1 MNSSQTEDEG
11 PGATGVRDRWR
22 KAQEYELRFWQ
33 KYARQV
39 PYSDRQVPRDLD
51 YVLSAGLE
59 GRRVLEVGCGPV
71 GTIFYVPG
79 TLRVGL
85 DPLAREYV
93 TSLGFSA
100 CGVDLV
106 AGIGED
112 LPFVDDTFDVII
124 CGNVLDHV
132 NQPGPVLAEIRRVLR
147 SDGRLMMAVH
157 VIPRWLV
164 SLRWALDRIDTA
176 HPHHMTKS
184 DVYRMIEAADLEPRD
199 GRSMSPKLTW
209 HSVKSALANLA
220 MRNLVV
226 TCRPTTP
233 EARQ

>member
-1 MNSSQTEDEG
+1 MNNSQTADEG
-11 PGATGVRDRWR
+11 TGTTGVQDRWR

-33 KYARQV
+33 KYARRV
-39 PYSDRQVPRDLD
+39 PDREKHIPRELD

-59 GRRVLEVGCGPV
+59 GRRVLEVGCGPM
-71 GTIFYVPG
+71 GTIYYVPG
-79 TLRVGL
+79 ALRVGI

-93 TSLGFSA
+93 KDLGFSA

-106 AGIGED
+106 AAMGER

-132 NQPGPVLAEIRRVLR
+132 DQPGPALAEICRVLR
-147 SDGRLMMAVH
+147 SHGSVVMAVH

-184 DVYRMIEAADLEPRD
+184 DVYRMIEAADLEPGD

-209 HSVKSALANLA
+209 RSVKSAVANLA